1 MAKYTKIPA
10 ISGNKL
16 IKLLLK
22 DNWEMKRQATH
33 GVAMAKSAGDYT
45 RVTIIPT
52 TSASLDSGTLAS
64 ILGPKQTN
72 IGRKGL
78 LELINKFGI

>member
-16 IKLLLK
+16 IRLLMK
-22 DNWEMKRQATH
+22 DSWEIKRKATH
-33 GVAMAKSAGDYT
+33 GVAMAKTTDDYT
-45 RVTIIPT
+45 RVTVVPT
-52 TSASLDSGTLAS
+52 TNASLDSGTLAA

-72 IGRKGL
+72 IGKKGL
-78 LELINKFGI
+78 LELINRFGI